1 MYGYANEILPYI
13 LGLLNENNNQLSN
26 TTNSVAPAAQT
37 EENNPQVS
45 KTGAKPRGAR
55 PAPARPAPRPQGLLG
70 SAAPMPPRRPQF
82 QAPPSPTNNLAGP
95 AAYDPNYPAMRS
107 NSPQDNLPKGPLN
120 LTAGPSPYGSGSSIM
135 NPFFAQYLYGNG

>member
-13 LGLLNENNNQLSN
+13 MGLLQDNNTSLSN
-26 TTNSVAPAAQT
+26 TTNSVAPAE
-37 EENNPQVS
+37 EENAPVS
-45 KTGAKPRGAR
+45 KTGKRAPQARQAR
-55 PAPARPAPRPQGLLG
+55 PQRPQGLLG
-70 SAAPMPPRRPQF
+70 SSAPTPPRRPAMPMS
-82 QAPPSPTNNLAGP
+82 APPATNALAGQA
-95 AAYDPNYPAMRS
+95 AAYDPNYPVMRS

>member
-13 LGLLNENNNQLSN
+13 MGLLQDNNTNLSS
-26 TTNSVAPAAQT
+26 TTNSVAPT
-37 EENNPQVS
+37 EEENSPVS
-45 KTGAKPRGAR
+45 KTAKRSAPRNNMAAR
-55 PAPARPAPRPQGLLG
+55 PQRPQGLLG
-70 SAAPMPPRRPQF
+70 SSAPQPPRRPNF
-82 QAPPSPTNNLAGP
+82 PVSAPPATNMLAGQ

-120 LTAGPSPYGSGSSIM
+120 MTAGPSPYGDGSSIM

>member
-13 LGLLNENNNQLSN
+13 MGLLQDNNTNLSN
-26 TTNSVAPAAQT
+26 TTNSVAPA
-37 EENNPQVS
+37 EEDAVQLS
-45 KTGAKPRGAR
+45 KTGKRTAPRGNAQPR
-55 PAPARPAPRPQGLLG
+55 PQRPQGLLG
-70 SAAPMPPRRPQF
+70 SSAPVPPRRPAMPMQ
-82 QAPPSPTNNLAGP
+82 PPSPMNNLAGP
-95 AAYDPNYPAMRS
+95 VAYDPNHPAMRS